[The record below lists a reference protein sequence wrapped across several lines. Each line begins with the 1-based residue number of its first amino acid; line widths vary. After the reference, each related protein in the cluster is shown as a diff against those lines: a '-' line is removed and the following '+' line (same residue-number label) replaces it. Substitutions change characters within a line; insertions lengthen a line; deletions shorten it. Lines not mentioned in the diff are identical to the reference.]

1 MAKYE
6 LAKSVEAARLN
17 KRTGHPLAEP
27 TVTIPY
33 GAIISDLEESGDFY
47 KYAYMVDRYQTKRDT
62 MAGGF
67 HLLAGSSV
75 SQSAS
80 SAVVEEPLPLAE
92 GGMAAADEITGP
104 LLRWERL
111 RVAGGPA
118 VTRARVPGGWLVSGG
133 SGGSLAFVPDLGHG
147 WDGGSV

>member
-67 HLLAGSSV
+67 HLLAGSS
-75 SQSAS
+75 SAAS
-80 SAVVEEPLPLAE
+80 SAVVDEQLPLAE
-92 GGMAAADEITGP
+92 TAPASDEVAGP

-133 SGGSLAFVPDLGHG
+133 SSGGSLAFVPDLGHG